1 MRIELSTNGR
11 PLRSPMGVGLIL
23 AALVVASLFP
33 TGRSFAQDQPAKTL
47 YQRMGGYDVIAGIV
61 DDFISQL
68 GKDPA
73 FDRFGGGRSQGSL
86 VRTRQLIKDQICWLA
101 GGPCAYIGRDMKM
114 AHEGLKITD
123 AEWESSVKKLK
134 SSLEK
139 YKVAAPEQQEFLAMI
154 DKFRPDI
161 VERPKEE
168 KPKAQN

>member
-1 MRIELSTNGR
+1 
-11 PLRSPMGVGLIL
+11 MGVALIL
-23 AALVVASLFP
+23 AALAVAFLVLTP
-33 TGRSFAQDQPAKTL
+33 HSFAQDQPAKTL

-86 VRTRQLIKDQICWLA
+86 VRTKQLIKDQICWLA
-101 GGPCAYIGRDMKM
+101 GGPCAYIGRDMKTS
-114 AHEGLKITD
+114 HEGLKITD

-139 YKVAAPEQQEFLAMI
+139 FKLAAPEQQEFLSMI

-161 VERPKEE
+161 VEKPKEE
-168 KPKAQN
+168 KPKEEKPIVQN